1 MGLPPKLLIQSGRFV
16 WSTMWTVMMKQMAPS
31 DRQGRYQRP
40 ESQFREAIASE
51 AEPKGRYT
59 LLVGMGCPWAHRTLL
74 TRAVKGL
81 ESVID
86 VVVVQPSPEDGGWI
100 FADADS
106 KWKTVR
112 EFYLSI
118 NPSYDGR
125 CTVPVLWDREAHA
138 IINNESSEIIEMLN
152 AQFNDWAEHPHLD
165 LYPVDLQA
173 EIDEW
178 NQLIYDGVNNGVYQC
193 GFAQTQAAYDE
204 ACDRL
209 FETLDKIESVLQ
221 KQRYLLGEQLTL
233 ADIRLFPTIFR
244 FDSVYY
250 SLFKCNRRAI
260 RDYPALSAYL
270 RDLYQYPGV
279 ADTCDVEQVK
289 KDYFGNL
296 FPLNPGGLIPQG
308 PDMSYLSKPHG
319 RESLV

>member
-1 MGLPPKLLIQSGRFV
+1 MGLPPKLLIQTGRFV
-16 WSTMWTVMMKQMAPS
+16 WSTMWATMMKQMAPS
-31 DRQGRYQRP
+31 DSKGRYQRP
-40 ESQFREAIASE
+40 DSQFRGAIASGSE
-51 AEPKGRYT
+51 VNGRYT

-74 TRAVKGL
+74 TRAIKGL
-81 ESVID
+81 QSVID

-100 FADADS
+100 FADDRLG
-106 KWKTVR
+106 WKTVR

-118 NPSYDGR
+118 DSRYDGR
-125 CTVPVLWDREAHA
+125 CTVPVLWDRQEHS
-138 IINNESSEIIEMLN
+138 IINNESAEIIEMLN
-152 AQFNDWAEHPHLD
+152 GQLNDCAENAALD
-165 LYPVDLQA
+165 LYPADRKA
-173 EIDEW
+173 EIDDW
-178 NQLIYDGVNNGVYQC
+178 NQRIYEGVNNGVYQC
-193 GFAQTQAAYDE
+193 GFAQTQSAYDE

-209 FETLDKIESVLQ
+209 FETLDKIEAVLEH
-221 KQRYLLGEQLTL
+221 QRFLLGSTLTL

-279 ADTCDVEQVK
+279 AETCDVEQVK

-319 RESLV
+319 RESMV